1 MKVTIATP
9 FYGGL
14 ANLDY
19 LIAMLRLQQLCRE
32 RNIDLIFDFIA
43 NESLIT
49 RARNTL
55 VENFLRSNDK
65 SDVLFFIDSDIGFDA
80 NQIIECVESGLPVCG
95 ISYPL
100 KGYSD
105 KMMRERLELEVG
117 KRPIPDIQK
126 SLLTCSLPA
135 NINLLIE
142 KQEGG
147 QVSVSCNLNRGFLEV
162 SKIGTGLMCIRRE
175 VLEKMIETHPETY
188 RNDVG
193 GYSGEYEYHTLFDTM
208 IEPDTKR
215 YLSEDYAFCHKWRA
229 LGGKIWVH
237 INSVAYHTGY
247 HRFQGSLLE
256 SLPREM
262 REHIINFYAEMKNKA
277 VEPTPTDS
285 EPKFTK
291 RKKEKEP
298 AE

>member
-9 FYGGL
+9 FYGGQ

-19 LIAMLRLQQLCRE
+19 LVAMLALQNLCRE
-32 RNIDLIFDFIA
+32 RNITLVFDFIA

-55 VENFLRSNDK
+55 VENFLRSKDN
-65 SDVLFFIDSDIGFDA
+65 SDLLVFIDSDIGFDPA
-80 NQIIECVESGLPVCG
+80 QLIECFESGLEVCG

-105 KMMRERLELEVG
+105 KMMKERLELEL
-117 KRPIPDIQK
+117 KNQKPIEEIQK
-126 SLLTCSLPA
+126 NLLSWSLPA
-135 NINLLIE
+135 NINLLLE
-142 KQEGG
+142 QKDD
-147 QVSVSCNLNRGFLEV
+147 QVSIACNLTKGFLEV
-162 SKIGTGLMCIRRE
+162 SKIGTGIMCIRRE
-175 VLEKMIETHPETY
+175 VLVKLIEKYPETY

-193 GYSGEYEYHTLFDTM
+193 GYSGEYEYHQLFDTM

-215 YLSEDYAFCHKWRA
+215 YLSEDYAFCYKWKA

-237 INSVAYHTGY
+237 LNSVAYHTGY
-247 HRFQGSLLE
+247 HRFRGILFE
-256 SLPREM
+256 SLPSIM
-262 REHIINFYAEMKNKA
+262 RDHIAGLYDKAKNESQTA
-277 VEPTPTDS
+277 APSDS

-298 AE
+298 DL